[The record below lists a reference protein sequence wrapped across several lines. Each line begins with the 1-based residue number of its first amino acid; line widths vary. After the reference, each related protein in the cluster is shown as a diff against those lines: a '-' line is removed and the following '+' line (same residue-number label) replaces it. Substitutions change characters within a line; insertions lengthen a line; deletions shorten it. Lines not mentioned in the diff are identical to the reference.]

1 MNILRQTIRQMIL
14 EGLKFNNLQD
24 TVLLKCKEGPTV
36 YYLLL
41 DSSITQLIDDL
52 FADLKEAIDEDDWG
66 NFTKTKPLIEEIM
79 SGYSHLVLGMAGVK
93 FKKGPLNATEIKMFA
108 ANGGWGPT
116 LYDIV
121 MGEADGIIADR
132 ETVSPGAYDVY
143 KYYHDKRSDIRKTPL
158 DSKYHQWTPD
168 PTDDTT
174 WGSNG
179 KYSRPSIQ
187 SVKDKSITQQQF
199 NADPLNWVYDR
210 GPVPEAQQAYS
221 NADALL
227 TVFDKWS
234 SFDPDDVLDYFT
246 EKLAIKFFH
255 SKYERGSTS

>member
-1 MNILRQTIRQMIL
+1 MNHLRQYIRNIIL
-14 EGLKFNNLQD
+14 EGLKFNKLQD
-24 TVLLKCKEGPTV
+24 TVLLNCKEGPTV

-41 DSSITQLIDDL
+41 DSRITQLVDDL
-52 FADLKEAIDEDDWG
+52 FTELKEIVDEDDWG
-66 NFTKTKPLIEEIM
+66 NYDKTKPLIEEIM
-79 SGYSHLVLGMAGVK
+79 SGYSHFVLGMAGVK
-93 FKKGPLNATEIKMFA
+93 VKKGPLNATEIKMFA

-132 ETVSPGAYDVY
+132 DTVSQGAYGVY
-143 KYYHDKRSDIRKTPL
+143 QYYHDKRSDIQKTPL
-158 DSKYHQWTPD
+158 DSKYHKWTSD
-168 PTDDTT
+168 TSDDTT
-174 WGSNG
+174 WGSGG
-179 KYSRPSIQ
+179 KYSGPSIK

-234 SFDPDDVLDYFT
+234 SFDPDGVLDYFT
-246 EKLAIKFFH
+246 ENLAKKFFH
-255 SKYERGSTS
+255 SKYEKV